1 MNILPINQIVYFEID
16 VSEKIE
22 DKNLKD
28 FIFTSLKLKNI
39 PYTNQDKLTV
49 NFISQINQYQIFLLN
64 KKFDFLEFQIFES
77 LYENKNFVD
86 DIYALYVC
94 DDFFILYKNAL
105 PYYFQR
111 ITNEINSSEFIDF
124 LNRKFNINISNF
136 NRIDSKKFEELSS
149 LYKTKK
155 DRFSFKFINIKNNH
169 SFMIYLL
176 FLVFLIS
183 IFFSFIFNFENEIL
197 KEEIKINQNFSIEE
211 IKNKYKFESVEKNIR
226 PLFLS
231 FEKYELNLIKME
243 FEEKSLNIVFESV
256 GKNHIYSFLEEY
268 KNIVINSSIKYLEDK
283 KTYEVGLNVQIF
295 K

>member
-1 MNILPINQIVYFEID
+1 MNILTINQIVYFEID

-39 PYTNQDKLTV
+39 PYTNQDKLAV
-49 NFISQINQYQIFLLN
+49 NFVSQINQYQIFLLN

-77 LYENKNFVD
+77 LYENKDFVD
-86 DIYALYVC
+86 DIYDLYIC
-94 DDFFILYKNAL
+94 DDFFILYKNAI

-111 ITNEINSSEFIDF
+111 ITNEINSNEFIEF
-124 LNRKFNINISNF
+124 LNRKFNIDISSF
-136 NRIDSKKFEELSS
+136 NRIDSTRFEELKN

-183 IFFSFIFNFENEIL
+183 IFFSFILNFENEIL
-197 KEEIKINQNFSIEE
+197 KKEEKINQSISFDEL
-211 IKNKYKFESVEKNIR
+211 KNKYKFESVEKNIR
-226 PLFLS
+226 PLFLA

-256 GKNHIYSFLEEY
+256 DKNHIYSFLEEY

-283 KTYEVGLNVQIF
+283 KTYEVGLNVQISE
-295 K
+295 

>member
-1 MNILPINQIVYFEID
+1 MNILTINQIVYFEID

-39 PYTNQDKLTV
+39 PYTNQDKLAV
-49 NFISQINQYQIFLLN
+49 NFVSQINQYQIFLLN

-77 LYENKNFVD
+77 LYENKDFVD
-86 DIYALYVC
+86 DIYDLYIC
-94 DDFFILYKNAL
+94 DDFFILYKNAI

-111 ITNEINSSEFIDF
+111 ITNEINSNEFIEF
-124 LNRKFNINISNF
+124 LNRKFNIDISSF
-136 NRIDSKKFEELSS
+136 NRIDSTRFEELKN

-183 IFFSFIFNFENEIL
+183 IFFSFILNFENEIL
-197 KEEIKINQNFSIEE
+197 KKEEKINQSISFDEL
-211 IKNKYKFESVEKNIR
+211 KNKYKFESVEKNIR
-226 PLFLS
+226 PLFLA

-256 GKNHIYSFLEEY
+256 DKNHIYSFLEEY

>member
-1 MNILPINQIVYFEID
+1 MNILPINQVVYFEID

-39 PYTNQDKLTV
+39 TYTNQDKLAV

-86 DIYALYVC
+86 DIYDLYVS

-105 PYYFQR
+105 PYYFQK
-111 ITNEINSSEFIDF
+111 ITNEININEFIEF
-124 LNRKFNINISNF
+124 LNRKFNINISSF
-136 NRIDSKKFEELSS
+136 NRINNKRFEELSA
-149 LYKTKK
+149 LYKSKK
-155 DRFSFKFINIKNNH
+155 DKSSFKFINIKNNH

-183 IFFSFIFNFENEIL
+183 IFFSFILNFENEIL
-197 KEEIKINQNFSIEE
+197 KEEIKVNQSFFIEE
-211 IKNKYKFESVEKNIR
+211 MKNKYKFESVEKNIR

-256 GKNHIYSFLEEY
+256 DKNHIYSFLEEY

>member
-1 MNILPINQIVYFEID
+1 MNILTINQIVYFEID

-28 FIFTSLKLKNI
+28 FIFTYLKLKNL
-39 PYTNQDKLTV
+39 PYTNQDKLAV
-49 NFISQINQYQIFLLN
+49 NFVSQINQYQIFLLN

-77 LYENKNFVD
+77 LYENKDFVD
-86 DIYALYVC
+86 DIYDLYIC
-94 DDFFILYKNAL
+94 DDFFILYKNAI

-111 ITNEINSSEFIDF
+111 ITNEINSNEFIEF
-124 LNRKFNINISNF
+124 LNRKFNIDISSF
-136 NRIDSKKFEELSS
+136 NRIDSTRFEELKN

-183 IFFSFIFNFENEIL
+183 IFFSFILNSENEIL
-197 KEEIKINQNFSIEE
+197 KKEEKINQSISFDEL
-211 IKNKYKFESVEKNIR
+211 KNKYKFESVEKNIR
-226 PLFLS
+226 PLFLA

-256 GKNHIYSFLEEY
+256 DKNHIYSFLEEY

>member
-1 MNILPINQIVYFEID
+1 MNILPINQVVYFEID

-39 PYTNQDKLTV
+39 TYTNQDKLVV

-77 LYENKNFVD
+77 LYENKNFVE
-86 DIYALYVC
+86 DIYDLYIC
-94 DDFFILYKNAL
+94 DNFFVLYKNGF
-105 PYYFQR
+105 PYYFQK
-111 ITNEINSSEFIDF
+111 ITTEININEFIDF
-124 LNRKFNINISNF
+124 LNRKFNIDISSF
-136 NRIDSKKFEELSS
+136 NRIDSKRFEQLKT

-183 IFFSFIFNFENEIL
+183 IFFSFILNFENEIL
-197 KEEIKINQNFSIEE
+197 KKEEKINQSISLDEL
-211 IKNKYKFESVEKNIR
+211 KNKYKFESVEESTKF
-226 PLFLS
+226 LFLA

-256 GKNHIYSFLEEY
+256 DKNHIYSFLEEY